1 MTFSCVVK
9 LLYAVL
15 LFVDLSNTFSRV
27 YFRRQKFLSQAHTER
42 KIGAGKMES
51 TYGAGVWSVCH
62 RPKVFSWLSRKHWDG
77 SWNVMLLLV
86 GINLL
91 QVAVHEFGHALG
103 LRHSRVRSAVMY
115 PYYHG
120 YDRDFQLD
128 RDDING
134 IRFLY
139 GLSSSNSCVRVAHNE
154 SCPLCAYCLA

>member
-1 MTFSCVVK
+1 MQCCYLLIYLILSSVFIFGARNFHPRRTRNEKSAREKWSRRMAPVSEVCVMGLKYSVVSAPNTEMAHEM
-9 LLYAVL
+9 LCC
-15 LFVDLSNTFSRV
+15 LF
-27 YFRRQKFLSQAHTER
+27 
-42 KIGAGKMES
+42 I
-51 TYGAGVWSVCH
+51 
-62 RPKVFSWLSRKHWDG
+62 
-77 SWNVMLLLV
+77 

-128 RDDING
+128 QDDING

-139 GLSSSNSCVRVAHNE
+139 GLCRSNSCVRVAHNK